1 MNDDLF
7 LVNYMSKRDVD
18 NGIPFWIYSVLLL
31 SILGLAMAAVILVI
45 LQRILIR
52 PLGRIDS
59 AICAVDGGNIDYRIQ
74 SLSKTREF
82 YKIENN
88 FTRCAT

>member
-18 NGIPFWIYSVLLL
+18 NGIPLWIYSVLLL
-31 SILGLAMAAVILVI
+31 SILGLAMAAVI